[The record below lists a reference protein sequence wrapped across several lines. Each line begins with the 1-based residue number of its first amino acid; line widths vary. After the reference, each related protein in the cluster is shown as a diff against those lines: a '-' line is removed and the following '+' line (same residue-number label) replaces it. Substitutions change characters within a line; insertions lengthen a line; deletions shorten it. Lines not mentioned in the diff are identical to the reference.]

1 MACKV
6 LQFHPT
12 EDRIVIS
19 TGSKVFDR
27 QCTYLTTGN
36 HLGNCQFS
44 SYIRPV
50 FETECNG
57 HTFAPGELFDFD
69 MKPFKEMP
77 TYVRAAIRAMNRTV
91 IVSEIRH
98 HIGPHSAKCTVVH
111 GYIVAEADNRLIKIF
126 QTTSGV
132 VSRRILDTVAPF
144 ITDNDAQKA
153 A

>member
-6 LQFHPT
+6 LQFHPI
-12 EDRIVIS
+12 EDRIVVS

-50 FETECNG
+50 SETECNG
-57 HTFAPGELFDFD
+57 RTFAAGELFDFD
-69 MKPFKEMP
+69 MAAFKEMP
-77 TYVRAAIRAMNRTV
+77 SHVRAAIRAMDRTV
-91 IVSEIRH
+91 VVSEIRH
-98 HIGPHSAKCTVVH
+98 HIGPHSAKCKVVH
-111 GYIVAEADNRLIKIF
+111 GYVVAEADNRLIRVF

-132 VSRRILDTVAPF
+132 VSQRILDTVIPY
-144 ITDNDAQKA
+144 ITEIDTPKA